1 MKEMEP
7 GAETVDGER
16 RYEPSNGATSR
27 IGRETLT
34 VAIPTKNVAD
44 LLADCLASV
53 AWADEIVVVDMF
65 SSDHTRAVCSEHPQC
80 RFFQRHGYI
89 EANVNFAFDQATSD
103 WVLRLDSDE
112 RITPELASEIQ
123 SILADPP
130 KDVTGFEFWERPFIL
145 GRELQ
150 YGFGRKHYRKLLF
163 RRGAARYPLKHYHEE
178 LETSGAWMHGT
189 HSYVHLNYT
198 EVRDYLVKMNL
209 YTDGDALRAELPVK
223 APGVL
228 DATREAARAFY
239 LYYLKRQGFR
249 DGWIG
254 FLDAGMR
261 SAYQFV
267 YWAKLRERWEREQ
280 RMPDGG

>member
-1 MKEMEP
+1 
-7 GAETVDGER
+7 
-16 RYEPSNGATSR
+16 
-27 IGRETLT
+27 
-34 VAIPTKNVAD
+34 
-44 LLADCLASV
+44 
-53 AWADEIVVVDMF
+53 
-65 SSDHTRAVCSEHPQC
+65 
-80 RFFQRHGYI
+80 
-89 EANVNFAFDQATSD
+89 
-103 WVLRLDSDE
+103 
-112 RITPELASEIQ
+112 
-123 SILADPP
+123 
-130 KDVTGFEFWERPFIL
+130 
-145 GRELQ
+145 
-150 YGFGRKHYRKLLF
+150 
-163 RRGAARYPLKHYHEE
+163 
-178 LETSGAWMHGT
+178 
-189 HSYVHLNYT
+189 
-198 EVRDYLVKMNL
+198 VKMNL

>member
-1 MKEMEP
+1 VRAADEIEVSTRGEEVRRP
-7 GAETVDGER
+7 ISETDR
-16 RYEPSNGATSR
+16 Q
-27 IGRETLT
+27 TLT
-34 VAIPTKNVAD
+34 VAIPTKDVAD

-53 AWADEIVVVDMF
+53 AWADEIIIVDMF
-65 SSDHTRAVCSEHPQC
+65 SSDDTEEVCARYPQC
-80 RFFQRHGYI
+80 RFFQRSGYI
-89 EANVNFAFDQATSD
+89 EANVNYAFDQATSD

-112 RITPELASEIQ
+112 RITPELAWEIQ

-145 GRELQ
+145 GRELH
-150 YGFGRKHYRKLLF
+150 YGFGQKHYRKLLF

-178 LETSGAWMHGT
+178 LETSGTWVRGK

-198 EVRDYLVKMNL
+198 EVRDYLVKTNL
-209 YTDGDALRAELPVK
+209 YTDGDALRADLPVK
-223 APGVL
+223 APVVL

-239 LYYLKRQGFR
+239 LYYLKRRGFR

-261 SAYQFV
+261 SVYQFV
-267 YWAKLRERWEREQ
+267 YWAKLRERWERER
-280 RMPDGG
+280 RMPDGS

>member
-1 MKEMEP
+1 VRAADEIEVSTRGEEVRRP
-7 GAETVDGER
+7 ISETAR
-16 RYEPSNGATSR
+16 Q
-27 IGRETLT
+27 TLT
-34 VAIPTKNVAD
+34 VAIPTKDVAD

-53 AWADEIVVVDMF
+53 AWADEIIIVDMF
-65 SSDHTRAVCSEHPQC
+65 SSDDTEEVCARYPQC
-80 RFFQRHGYI
+80 RFFQRSGYI
-89 EANVNFAFDQATSD
+89 EANVNYAFDQATSD

-112 RITPELASEIQ
+112 RITPELAWEIQ

-145 GRELQ
+145 GRELH
-150 YGFGRKHYRKLLF
+150 YGFGQKHYRKLLF

-178 LETSGAWMHGT
+178 LETSGTWVRGK

-198 EVRDYLVKMNL
+198 EVRDYLVKTNL
-209 YTDGDALRAELPVK
+209 YTDGDALRADLPVK
-223 APGVL
+223 APVVL

-239 LYYLKRQGFR
+239 LYYLKRRGFR

-261 SAYQFV
+261 SVYQFV
-267 YWAKLRERWEREQ
+267 YWAKLRERWERE
-280 RMPDGG
+280 RGMPDGG